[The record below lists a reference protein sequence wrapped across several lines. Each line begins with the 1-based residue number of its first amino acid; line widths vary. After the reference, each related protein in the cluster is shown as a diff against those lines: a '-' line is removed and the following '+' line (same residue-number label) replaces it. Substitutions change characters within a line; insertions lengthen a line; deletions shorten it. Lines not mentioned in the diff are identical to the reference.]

1 MTLEVLIIGS
11 CILMGLIMVKRQI
24 LLFLILEVEYF
35 DGASNQKIF
44 MLNLYAGN
52 LREGLM
58 NWFYLVSN

>member
-1 MTLEVLIIGS
+1 MKVPEIRI
-11 CILMGLIMVKRQI
+11 CRLMGLIMVKRQI

-52 LREGLM
+52 LQEGLM
-58 NWFYLVSN
+58 NWVYLVSN